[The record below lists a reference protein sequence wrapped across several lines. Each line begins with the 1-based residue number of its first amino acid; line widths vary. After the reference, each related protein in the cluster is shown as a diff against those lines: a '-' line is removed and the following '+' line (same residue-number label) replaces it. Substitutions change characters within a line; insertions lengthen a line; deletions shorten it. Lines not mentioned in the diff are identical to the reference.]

1 MVSRR
6 TDPAFPIKA
15 MAVAGGTRPWLAS
28 LAVIG
33 RSSASA
39 PRPSDVAR
47 ENGTANHTS
56 PPSKYPLWVDDG
68 RAAMALTQY
77 PCSVTIEL
85 VRFSLQ

>member
-85 VRFSLQ
+85 ARFSLQ